1 MSATDPLALDQQL
14 CFAVY
19 STSLAMTQVYKPLLA
34 EIGLTY
40 PQYLIMLALWER
52 EGITVRELAERL
64 HQESG
69 SLSPVLKR
77 MEADGYLLRRRDP
90 QDERNLALT
99 LTPEGRALRDQ
110 ARTVNQS
117 FGSSCALAPDE
128 LTSLRDSL
136 VALRV
141 RLTAVAGTA

>member
-1 MSATDPLALDQQL
+1 MNAKDALLLDQQL

-40 PQYLIMLALWER
+40 PQYLIMLVLWEQ
-52 EGITVRELAERL
+52 EGITVRELAQRL

-77 MEADGYLLRRRDP
+77 MEADGNLLRRRDP
-90 QDERNLALT
+90 SDERNLSLT
-99 LTPEGRALRDQ
+99 LTPAGRVLREK
-110 ARTVNQS
+110 AKAVNAS
-117 FGSSCALAPDE
+117 FGAAC
-128 LTSLRDSL
+128 SLSRGDI
-136 VALRV
+136 ARV
-141 RLTAVAGTA
+141 RDDLIELRQSLLS